1 MAQQDSSL
9 LPGSISKSYA
19 RRLGVALTLAILA
32 MVAFGFVVS
41 AQTSASLNED
51 VEDELTAL
59 SGSQANQL
67 DSWLANTQ
75 RSVRATSS
83 HPALE
88 SGDADRAGE
97 YLTSLVENDATSEN
111 VVAVHYVSTETG
123 TIEASSNEQFVG
135 ASPAEQGAPFAENP
149 PEFDGPTDTH
159 VSDPFT
165 IQLADHPIIA
175 VLSPVEGSNHM
186 LVYMVNLR
194 ERARGISQ
202 QRGDSS
208 TVVVD
213 DQGRYVAH
221 PDPDRILEPAETG
234 VTDVDELS
242 VGETAFVENEETLVA
257 TTRLESTDWVVG
269 TTADSETA
277 FALAS
282 QINSDLT
289 GLILFAVITLG
300 LVGVTIG
307 TNTVVSLRRLSA
319 CAREM
324 GEGDLDVDLSTARD
338 DEFGTLYASF
348 DSMRASLRE
357 KISESEQARQEAEQ
371 ARQDAEQARQE
382 AERESEVMQ
391 EMNDHLERK
400 ASEYRQVLRAAA
412 DGDLTGRVDPG
423 SKNDSMESVGEG
435 INSTLDALE
444 EAIADMQTFAD
455 NVRTASGELDENA
468 DRVDE
473 ASRQVRSSIDEIF
486 DGASTQSQRLQ
497 EAAAEMES
505 LSATAEEVAASAQQ
519 VADTSQSAAEV
530 GEQGREAAQEAIE
543 EMRAIDDQ
551 TDETVEEIT
560 ALATDLAE
568 IGDIVD
574 LIQEI
579 VEQTNMLALNASIE
593 AAHADADGDGFAV
606 VADEIKGLA
615 EETKEAARDIEDRID
630 RIQSQADETVTTME
644 STSERVAAGT
654 DTVEDAIDALE
665 RIVEYTEEVDV
676 GIQEIDEATEEQ
688 ADTSQRL
695 MEMVDDL
702 SAISEET
709 AQQSDTVADAADDQT
724 ASIEEVAD
732 AARSLRGRADDLGD
746 LLDQFEVAASTTMD
760 GAATEP
766 ATVDD

>member
-1 MAQQDSSL
+1 MTQQDSSL
-9 LPGSISKSYA
+9 LPESISKSYA
-19 RRLGVALTLAILA
+19 RRLGVALSLAILA
-32 MVAFGFVVS
+32 MVAFGLVVS
-41 AQTSASLNED
+41 AQASASLNED
-51 VEDELTAL
+51 VRDELTAL
-59 SGSQANQL
+59 SGSQADQL

-83 HPALE
+83 HPALA

-97 YLTSLVENDATSEN
+97 YLQGLVERDATSEN
-111 VVAVHYVSTETG
+111 VVAVHYLNTETG
-123 TIEASSNEQFVG
+123 IIEASSNEQFVG

-149 PEFDGPTDTH
+149 PEFDEPADTH
-159 VSDPFT
+159 VSEPFT
-165 IQLADHPIIA
+165 IRIVDHPIIA
-175 VLSPVEGSNHM
+175 VLSPVEGSNHV
-186 LVYMVNLR
+186 LVYMVDLR
-194 ERARGISQ
+194 ERARTISQ
-202 QRGDSS
+202 QRGDSF

-213 DQGRYVAH
+213 DEGRFIAH
-221 PDPDRILEPAETG
+221 PNASKILTSHGHSDMFGTLSPGESAFMEMDDQIMGMTKLET
-234 VTDVDELS
+234 
-242 VGETAFVENEETLVA
+242 
-257 TTRLESTDWVVG
+257 TDWTVM
-269 TTADSETA
+269 THAEKKTA

-282 QINSDLT
+282 QINSDLM

-319 CAREM
+319 CATEM
-324 GEGDLDVDLSTARD
+324 GEGDLDVDLSTARN

-348 DSMRASLRE
+348 GSIRTSLRE
-357 KISESEQARQEAEQ
+357 KITEAERAREDAEQARQEAEQ
-371 ARQDAEQARQE
+371 AREE

-391 EMNDHLERK
+391 EMNEHLERK
-400 ASEYRQVLRAAA
+400 ASEYRQVLADAA
-412 DGDLTGRVDPG
+412 DGDLTGRVDPT

-435 INSTLDALE
+435 INSTLGALE
-444 EAIADMQTFAD
+444 EAIADMQAFAD
-455 NVRTASGELDENA
+455 NVRTASGALDENA

-473 ASRQVRSSIDEIF
+473 ASRQVRTSIDEIF
-486 DGASTQSQRLQ
+486 DGASTQSERLQ

-530 GEQGREAAQEAIE
+530 GESGREAAQEAIE
-543 EMRAIDDQ
+543 EMRAIDEQ
-551 TDETVEEIT
+551 TDETVEEIS
-560 ALATDLAE
+560 ALASDLAE

-615 EETKEAARDIEDRID
+615 EETKDAARDIEDRIE
-630 RIQSQADETVTTME
+630 RIQSQADETVATME

-676 GIQEIDEATEEQ
+676 GIQEIDDATEEQ

-724 ASIEEVAD
+724 ASIEEVSD
-732 AARSLRGRADDLGD
+732 SARDLRERADDLGD
-746 LLDQFEVAASTTMD
+746 LLDRFEVAASTTM
-760 GAATEP
+760 GATTTEP